1 MSNQR
6 PFPNDYQ
13 RKFKKKKKN
22 LTTKIKDLVF
32 CQHLQ
37 TIQTSYGLSIDLG
50 PAQG

>member
-1 MSNQR
+1 MSNQP
-6 PFPNDYQ
+6 PFANDYQ
-13 RKFKKKKKN
+13 RKLKKKKSYN
-22 LTTKIKDLVF
+22 KIKDLVF